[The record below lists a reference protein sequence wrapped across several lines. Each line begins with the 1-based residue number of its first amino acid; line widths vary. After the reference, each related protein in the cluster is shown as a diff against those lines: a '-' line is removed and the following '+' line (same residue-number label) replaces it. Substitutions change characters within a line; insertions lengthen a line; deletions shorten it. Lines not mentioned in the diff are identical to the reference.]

1 MNLIT
6 LLSLISP
13 SCIVVFNRELVNTLS
28 PFITSTHS
36 NLLKQYNINIDM
48 EINTSR
54 GKLANASANSSR
66 AMSAHSSISSISYVE
81 RMEV

>member
-1 MNLIT
+1 
-6 LLSLISP
+6 
-13 SCIVVFNRELVNTLS
+13 
-28 PFITSTHS
+28 
-36 NLLKQYNINIDM
+36 M